1 MQIEKLRVGHDGR
14 GPAADWYVEE
24 VILNSAVRGEH
35 LIFPCHAWVAEEHG
49 AGSADKELYPK
60 QPGKNVTDVQSQII
74 SWRVHQMCRLPAVS
88 YFSLQNY
95 STRNPCC
102 NVVVSN
108 RAGGDENLM
117 DFKREGGLQTVYV
130 T

>member
-1 MQIEKLRVGHDGR
+1 LQIEKLRVGHDGR

-60 QPGKNVTDVQSQII
+60 QPGKNVTDIQSQRI
-74 SWRVHQMCRLPAVS
+74 SVDCEQ
-88 YFSLQNY
+88 SLIF
-95 STRNPCC
+95 
-102 NVVVSN
+102 
-108 RAGGDENLM
+108 L
-117 DFKREGGLQTVYV
+117 
-130 T
+130 

>member
-60 QPGKNVTDVQSQII
+60 QPGKNVTDIQSQRI
-74 SWRVHQMCRLPAVS
+74 SWQEHQMCRSRPVP
-88 YFSLQNY
+88 YFSWQNY
-95 STRNPCC
+95 SARNPCC
-102 NVVVSN
+102 NVVDVN
-108 RAGGDENLM
+108 HAG
-117 DFKREGGLQTVYV
+117 
-130 T
+130 

>member
-60 QPGKNVTDVQSQII
+60 QPGKDVIDLQSQRN
-74 SWRVHQMCRLPAVS
+74 SWRVNQMFRLRAVS
-88 YFSLQNY
+88 YFPLQNY
-95 STRNPCC
+95 STSNPCY

-108 RAGGDENLM
+108 RAG
-117 DFKREGGLQTVYV
+117 
-130 T
+130 